1 MTQITPEERAAPQPV
16 AWMRADG
23 EEGSIST
30 MTVCISAKVKDLWLK
45 ANPVQVERYTIP
57 LYASPVLP
65 EAPKAPEWIPVS
77 ERLPVSGMYLTVI
90 VGDDVG
96 VSHID
101 VSAFTASLD
110 AWSIHW
116 NEEVTH
122 WMPLPA
128 APTTEEAPKE
138 KT

>member
-1 MTQITPEERAAPQPV
+1 MPQITPEERAAPQPV

-77 ERLPVSGMYLTVI
+77 ERLPDGSGEYLCWSNL
-90 VGDDVG
+90 GFDVHRF
-96 VSHID
+96 S
-101 VSAFTASLD
+101 ASLF
-110 AWSIHW
+110 WSETFGENI
-116 NEEVTH
+116 TH
-122 WMPLPA
+122 WMPLPS

>member
-1 MTQITPEERAAPQPV
+1 MPQITPEELAAPQPV
-16 AWMRADG
+16 AP
-23 EEGSIST
+23 
-30 MTVCISAKVKDLWLK
+30 KVQAVVDAWNNLDPEHLL
-45 ANPVQVERYTIP
+45 AIEYSSLGDAIAA
-57 LYASPVLP
+57 LYAVLP

-122 WMPLPA
+122 WMPLPV

-138 KT
+138 TE